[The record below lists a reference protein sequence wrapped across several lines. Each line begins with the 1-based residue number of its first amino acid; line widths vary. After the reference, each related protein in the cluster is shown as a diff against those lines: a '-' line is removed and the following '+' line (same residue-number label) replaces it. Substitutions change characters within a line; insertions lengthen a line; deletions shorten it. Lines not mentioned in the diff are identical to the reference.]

1 MRYETEVIQRRE
13 VKPHD
18 SPLVDVSA
26 RQIRAFTTV
35 ASTLSYAEAA
45 ELLHYTEPGVYAQV
59 KRLET
64 VLGCRLFERHGRGV
78 CLTAEGTA
86 LLPACR
92 STLSEIDR
100 IEGVRQRITQARRI
114 AIAAGPVTGSYL
126 LPALIRAFSAHE
138 PEILVDL
145 LTAPTDDVMQ
155 MVATGSADFGLCGSL
170 DSLPVPRHIRLTHWL
185 EEPFSLSVTGATEAQ
200 LIAPVVVYSIA
211 KALGPVNLLRDKFA
225 AAGVA
230 EWETRFLASADA
242 VKGACMAGLGYAL
255 LPSRATILERQ
266 AGALSDV
273 IGFSGSIVGHVWI
286 CEPEAQRMND
296 DARLFLKYLHD
307 NDRRLARIL
316 TQS

>member
-1 MRYETEVIQRRE
+1 
-13 VKPHD
+13 VKTHE
-18 SPLVDVSA
+18 SLLVDVSA

-78 CLTAEGTA
+78 RLTGEGTA

-100 IEGVRQRITQARRI
+100 IESVRQRITHARRI

-126 LPALIRAFSAHE
+126 LPALIRAFSAQQ

-145 LTAPTDDVMQ
+145 LTAPTEEVMEL
-155 MVATGSADFGLCGSL
+155 VSTGSADFGLCGSL
-170 DSLPVPRHIRLTHWL
+170 DSLPIPEHVRLTHWL
-185 EEPFSLSVTGATEAQ
+185 DEPFSLSACGPAPANLAT
-200 LIAPVVVYSIA
+200 PVVVYSIA
-211 KALGPVNLLRDKFA
+211 KALGPVNLLRQGFA
-225 AAGVA
+225 AAGVK

-255 LPSRATILERQ
+255 LPCRATILERR
-266 AGALSDV
+266 AGALTDVLDFSDV
-273 IGFSGSIVGHVWI
+273 IVGHVWI
-286 CEPEAQRMND
+286 CEPDPQRMND
-296 DARLFLKYLHD
+296 DVRLFLKFLRD
-307 NDRRLARIL
+307 NDRRLSRIL
-316 TQS
+316 AQA